1 MKILTYIILIF
12 AVILIGFNGMMLD
25 FNNLLE
31 GDSLVALI
39 GIIGTLCAVVILL
52 IFKLSKS
59 IEQKLKNQ

>member
-1 MKILTYIILIF
+1 MKILTYIFLAL
-12 AVILIGFNGMMLD
+12 AVLLIGFNGMMLD

-39 GIIGTLCAVVILL
+39 GIMGTLCAVVILL
-52 IFKLSKS
+52 IFKLSKA

>member
-1 MKILTYIILIF
+1 MKILTYIILFF

-31 GDSLVALI
+31 DDSLVALI

>member
-1 MKILTYIILIF
+1 MKILTYIILFF

-31 GDSLVALI
+31 GESLVALI